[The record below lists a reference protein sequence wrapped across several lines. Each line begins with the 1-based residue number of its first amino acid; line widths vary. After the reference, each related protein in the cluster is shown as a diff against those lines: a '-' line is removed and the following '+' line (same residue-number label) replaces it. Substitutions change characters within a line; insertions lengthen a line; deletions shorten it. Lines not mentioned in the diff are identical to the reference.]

1 MDRSSMSLLN
11 TSTIIIETYHTPTI
25 REFPTTEP
33 TSGLAML
40 HEFSQTNDMWYCMI
54 TTGTSL
60 RDVSVVDLMGQEVY
74 GQILAKNALLV
85 IDLPFE
91 PFLNCIDSV
100 YEHVVQA
107 LGIPPSQIIF
117 MSAMWDAYEY
127 NQKVAQRFNIEP
139 IQIFYFSAL
148 EYMIHPNAVHNEPP
162 PLAVKPYPKKFLNLN
177 RRWREHRPVSVLL
190 LRYRKL
196 LELGH
201 VSFGPCEDHSNWQA
215 VWDTMRVGA
224 IGNPYLQKAIEEST
238 DIYDMPP
245 LLLDTDELHTNRAVL
260 ENTTDPYYAD
270 SYFSLVS
277 ETTFYTKYYYQNSRF
292 ITEKTYKPIAM
303 KHPFVLITIPKSLEV
318 LKFLGYKTF
327 SPWIDESYD
336 NEVDDNTRLLMIM
349 DEVERLSNLSDEQ
362 LAQFIQETNAICEY
376 NYNLLKSRTKFVYR
390 MGETC
395 SVI

>member
-1 MDRSSMSLLN
+1 MSLLN
-11 TSTIIIETYHTPTI
+11 DKTIIIETYHTPTV
-25 REFPTTEP
+25 REFPVTEP

-60 RDVSVVDLMGQEVY
+60 RDVSIVELMGQETY
-74 GQILAKNALLV
+74 EKIINRTAFLV
-85 IDLPFE
+85 VDLPFE

-100 YEHVVQA
+100 YENAVQEH
-107 LGIPPSQIIF
+107 GIPSSQIIF
-117 MSAMWDAYEY
+117 MSAMFDSYEY
-127 NQKVAQRFNIEP
+127 NKKAAVRYNIEP
-139 IQIFYFSAL
+139 INIFYFSAL
-148 EYMIHPNAVHNEPP
+148 EYMIHPNAVQYEPP
-162 PLAVKPYPKKFLNLN
+162 SLEIKPYSKKFLNLN

-190 LRYRKL
+190 LRYRNL
-196 LELGH
+196 LEKGH
-201 VSFGPCEDHSNWQA
+201 VSFGPCENHGNWDA
-215 VWDTMRVGA
+215 IWDTVCISG
-224 IGNPYLQKAIEEST
+224 IGNSYMEKAIRESV
-238 DIYDMPP
+238 DIKNMPP

-260 ENTTDPYYAD
+260 ESTTDPYYAT

-303 KHPFVLITIPKSLEV
+303 KHPFVLITIPKSLDV

-336 NEVDDNTRLLMIM
+336 NEMDDNRRLLMVM
-349 DEVERLSNLSDEQ
+349 DEVERLSNLTDDE
-362 LAQFIQETNAICEY
+362 LAEFITETNKICEY
-376 NYNLLKSRTKFVYR
+376 NYNLLKNRTKFVYR

>member
-1 MDRSSMSLLN
+1 MSLLN
-11 TSTIIIETYHTPTI
+11 DTTIIIETYHEPTI
-25 REFPTTEP
+25 RRFPTTEP

-40 HEFSQTNDMWYCMI
+40 HEFSHTNDIWYCMI

-74 GQILAKNALLV
+74 QKIMNKTALLV

-100 YEHVVQA
+100 YEHVVQG

-127 NQKVAQRFNIEP
+127 NKKVALRFNIEP

-148 EYMIHPNAVHNEPP
+148 EYMIHPNTVHDPEPP
-162 PLAVKPYPKKFLNLN
+162 SLEFKQYPKKFLNLN
-177 RRWREHRPVSVLL
+177 RRWREHRPLSVLL
-190 LRYRKL
+190 LRYRNL
-196 LELGH
+196 LDSGY
-201 VSFGPCEDHSNWQA
+201 VSFGPCEDHSNWHA
-215 VWDTMRVGA
+215 IWDTMRVGA
-224 IGNPYLQKAIEEST
+224 AGNPYLENAINQST
-238 DIYDMPP
+238 DIRDMPP

-260 ENTTDPYYAD
+260 EPTTDPYYAN

-277 ETTFYTKYYYQNSRF
+277 ETTFYTKYYYQSSRF

-303 KHPFVLITIPKSLEV
+303 KHPFILITIPGSLEV

-336 NEVDDNTRLLMIM
+336 SEYDDNKRLIMVM
-349 DEVERLSNLSDEQ
+349 DEVERLSKLSDAQ
-362 LAQFIQETNAICEY
+362 LAQFIQQTKSICEH
-376 NYNLLKSRTKFVYR
+376 NYNLLKNKTKFVYR

>member
-1 MDRSSMSLLN
+1 MSLLN
-11 TSTIIIETYHTPTI
+11 KTTIIIETYHTPTV
-25 REFPTTEP
+25 REFPTTQP

-40 HEFSQTNDMWYCMI
+40 HEFSQTTDMWYCMI

-60 RDVSVVDLMGQEVY
+60 REVSVVDLMGEEVY
-74 GQILAKNALLV
+74 QKIISGQAFLV

-100 YEHVVQA
+100 YENVVQE
-107 LGIPPSQIIF
+107 LSIPPAQIIF

-127 NQKVAQRFNIEP
+127 NKKAAARYNSEP
-139 IQIFYFSAL
+139 LQIFYFSAL
-148 EYMIHPNAVHNEPP
+148 EYMIHPNAVHNPEPP
-162 PLAVKPYPKKFLNLN
+162 SLEIKSYPKKFLNLN

-190 LRYRKL
+190 LRYRNMLAK
-196 LELGH
+196 GH
-201 VSFGPCEDHSNWQA
+201 VSFGPCEDHSSWDA
-215 VWDTMRVGA
+215 IWDTICVSA
-224 IGNPYLQKAIEEST
+224 IGNPYMEQAVRESK
-238 DIYDMPP
+238 DIRDMPP
-245 LLLDTDELHTNRAVL
+245 LLLDTTELHTNRAVL
-260 ENTTDPYYAD
+260 EPTTDPYYAD

-277 ETTFYTKYYYQNSRF
+277 ETTFYTKYFYQNSRF

-303 KHPFVLITIPKSLEV
+303 KHPFVLITIPGSLEV

-336 NEVDDNTRLLMIM
+336 AEPDDNRRLLMVM

-362 LAQFIQETNAICEY
+362 LAEFITETNKICEY
-376 NYNLLKSRTKFVYR
+376 NYNLLKNRTKFVYR